1 MADRIPTRD
10 RLLDAAAKVLLRGG
24 ARSVTLDA
32 VAAEAAVSKG
42 GLLYHFPTKAA
53 LLEGMLERWN
63 DRFDEV
69 MAARAEDRPGGFT
82 RAYLDASDFD
92 MEDPPVTRDE
102 FGLLAALAAE
112 PELLE
117 KAHPRFLRW
126 QQRVE
131 DDGIDPAIATI
142 VRLAADGLWLA
153 EAFHLAPPTGELR
166 QAVIRELR
174 RLTTPPPN
182 GRGRSRS

>member
-1 MADRIPTRD
+1 MAQPPDTRS
-10 RLLDAAAKVLLRGG
+10 RLLDAAAKVLMRGG

-53 LLEGMLERWN
+53 LLEAMLDRWN

-69 MAARAEDRPGGFT
+69 MDTRAEDRPGGWT

-117 KAHPRFLRW
+117 KAHPRFVRW
-126 QQRVE
+126 QGRVE
-131 DDGIDPAIATI
+131 QDGIDPAIATI

-153 EAFHLAPPTGELR
+153 EAFQLAPPTGELR
-166 QAVIRELR
+166 DAVMRELR
-174 RLTTPPPN
+174 RMTTTDGP
-182 GRGRSRS
+182 S